1 MSKVEH
7 YVITRITCSGCGGLG
22 VSADDD
28 GFLKPTCVMCGGKG
42 HFVNETPLLDVLRKL
57 KWTVEGDAD
66 GNWQYGFVTDVEIVD
81 DTN

>member
-7 YVITRITCSGCGGLG
+7 YVITRITCADCGGLG

-57 KWTVEGDAD
+57 RFTLSGDAD
-66 GNWQYGFVTDVEIVD
+66 ERMQWGAFEDLEVWD
-81 DTN
+81 DPN